1 MHIEGPGPILTCGH
15 SAHTDEQ
22 LTECL
27 ARQWGVS
34 VPQLVAMLAALVL
47 SHTERA
53 AASAA
58 AIDVAGPL
66 PANFVVFQPPGRAC
80 RWCERRLPAGV
91 HHRRTYCPDSECRR
105 LAHNARRVR
114 QR

>member
-15 SAHTDEQ
+15 GAHTDEQ

-53 AASAA
+53 AAST
-58 AIDVAGPL
+58 AGVDMTHSL
-66 PANFVVFQPPGRAC
+66 PAPPARAC
-80 RWCERRLPAGV
+80 RWCERLLPPGV